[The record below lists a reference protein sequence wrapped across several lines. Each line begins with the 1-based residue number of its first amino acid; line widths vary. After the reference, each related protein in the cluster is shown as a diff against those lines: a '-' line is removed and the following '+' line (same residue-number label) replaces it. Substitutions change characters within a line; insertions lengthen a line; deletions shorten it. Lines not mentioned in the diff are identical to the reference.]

1 MLSMNSN
8 EIIIDKNSSSI
19 QISNKISLTQR
30 KCYNYMLKI
39 AKNEFTKNKN
49 NRIFKITADELM
61 LFFSIGAKNHSYIKN
76 ELEILN
82 RTQVKYN
89 ILGKN
94 KRSKES
100 GAFTL
105 IAGFKYIQGVI
116 TYSFPPHIEEMILNP
131 KIFGKINL
139 VVIKSLRSKYS
150 IALYE
155 LAEDYINVQIPK
167 MNMEKFRELM
177 GIEDGQYSSIKD
189 FRKRVIDVAIEEINR
204 SDNISF
210 TISYE
215 LIKTGRKITH
225 IKFTTH
231 KKEEVLQL
239 KDRQKKFYGWKRKVI
254 DEYRNQTICN
264 NLTELGYFKWVFF
277 YINEDGLLGKIVN
290 DSRSILEKDEAI
302 KVWEYLYQNP
312 SKLKIEPLSQYDIL
326 KKDFRDR
333 KVEQTV
339 TNALGGKSTIILKFI
354 DFKVDRN
361 RSDDMFDYFFIEIE
375 QEDDSKFWS
384 KESFSFDDIIAMRF
398 V

>member
-1 MLSMNSN
+1 MLNMNSN

-39 AKNEFTKNKN
+39 AKNEFKKDKNK
-49 NRIFKITADELM
+49 RIFQITADELM
-61 LFFSIGAKNHSYIKN
+61 LFFKIGVKNHTYIKN
-76 ELEILN
+76 ELEVLN

-105 IAGFKYIQGVI
+105 IAGFKYMQGLI
-116 TYSFPPHIEEMILNP
+116 SYSFPPHIEEMILDP
-131 KIFGKINL
+131 KVFGKINL

-167 MNMEKFRELM
+167 MSMEDFRELM
-177 GIEDGQYSSIKD
+177 GVKEGQYSSIKD

-210 TISYE
+210 SLSYE
-215 LIKTGRKITH
+215 MIKTGRKITH

-239 KDRQKKFYGWKRKVI
+239 RDRQKKFYGWKKEIV
-254 DEYRNQTICN
+254 DKYKNQTICN
-264 NLTELGYFKWVFF
+264 NLTEIGYFKWTFF
-277 YINEDGLLGKIVN
+277 YINQDGFLGKIVN
-290 DSRSILEKDEAI
+290 DSRTILDKEEAL

-312 SKLKIEPLSQYDIL
+312 FKMSIEPLSQYDIL
-326 KKDFRDR
+326 MKDFKDR
-333 KVEQTV
+333 KIKQVST
-339 TNALGGKSTIILKFI
+339 TALGTKTTILLTFVNFKIDQSKS
-354 DFKVDRN
+354 
-361 RSDDMFDYFFIEIE
+361 SEMFDYFFIEIK
-375 QEDDSKFWS
+375 QEDDSKVWS
-384 KESFSFDDIIAMRF
+384 KESFSFDDILGMDF
-398 V
+398 L

>member
-1 MLSMNSN
+1 MLDMNSN

-39 AKNEFTKNKN
+39 AKNEFKKDKTK
-49 NRIFKITADELM
+49 RIFQVTADELM
-61 LFFSIGAKNHSYIKN
+61 LFFKIGSKNHTYIKN

-105 IAGFKYIQGVI
+105 IAGFKYRQGI
-116 TYSFPPHIEEMILNP
+116 ILYSFPPHIEEMILDP
-131 KIFGKINL
+131 KMFGKINL

-167 MNMEKFRELM
+167 MSMEIFRDLM
-177 GIEDGQYSSIKD
+177 GVKVGQYSSIKD
-189 FRKRVIDVAIEEINR
+189 FRKRVIGVAIEEINR

-210 TISYE
+210 SLSYE
-215 LIKTGRKITH
+215 LLKTGRKITH

-239 KDRQKKFYGWKRKVI
+239 KERQKKFYGWKKHI
-254 DEYRNQTICN
+254 IEKYKEQTICN
-264 NLTELGYFKWVFF
+264 NLTELGYLKWTYF
-277 YINEDGLLGKIVN
+277 YINQDGLLGKKVDDN
-290 DSRSILEKDEAI
+290 RTILEKEESLKI
-302 KVWEYLYQNP
+302 WEYLYQNP
-312 SKLKIEPLSQYDIL
+312 SKLTIEPLTQYDIL
-326 KKDFRDR
+326 QKDYKHKKI
-333 KVEQTV
+333 KQVAT
-339 TNALGGKSTIILKFI
+339 TILGSKSIILLEII
-354 DFKVDRN
+354 DFKEDK
-361 RSDDMFDYFFIEIE
+361 SKTHESFGFFFIKIK
-375 QEDDSKFWS
+375 QEDDSLIWT
-384 KESFSFDDIIAMRF
+384 KESFAFDDILAMDF
-398 V
+398 E